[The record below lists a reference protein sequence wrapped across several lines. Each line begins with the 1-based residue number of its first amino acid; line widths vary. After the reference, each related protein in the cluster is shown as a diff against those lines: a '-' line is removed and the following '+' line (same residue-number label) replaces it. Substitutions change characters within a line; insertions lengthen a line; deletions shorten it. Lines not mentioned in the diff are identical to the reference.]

1 MLKRKI
7 SSKFK
12 TNPEY
17 HNMKR
22 RDGSEF
28 QVRIYR
34 DRKGVNKSLK
44 IINPNGRSYE
54 TDIHPSN
61 WLSSDGWKRELV
73 SIFKE
78 SIKEISKGSI
88 E

>member
-1 MLKRKI
+1 MPKRKI
-7 SSKFK
+7 GSKSK
-12 TNPEY
+12 PRPEC

-28 QVRIYR
+28 QARIYR
-34 DRKGVNKSLK
+34 NPKGVPTSLE
-44 IINPNGRSYE
+44 ILYPNGRPPYK

-61 WLSSDGWKRELV
+61 QLSPDGWKSELV

-78 SIKEISKGSI
+78 SIKEIRR
-88 E
+88 